1 MIAFYYIRSMQIDEF
16 YMQRCID
23 LARRGEGSVAPNPM
37 VGAVIVFDNKI
48 ISEGFH
54 QIFGQAHAEVNAVNA
69 VHDKALLK
77 KSTIYVSLE
86 PCSHV
91 GKTPPCADLL
101 VKYGFKRVVI
111 GSLDSYSE
119 VAGKGISKLKDAGIE
134 VTVGVLEKECRELN
148 KRFFTFHEKK
158 RPYIILKW
166 AQTKDG
172 FIDKQRTDTQQLSNW
187 ISDSET
193 QTLVHKWRSQEQSIL
208 VGRKTVENDNPVLT
222 VRAIS
227 GNNPIRIVLDSHLRL
242 PMSSLV
248 FNDESKTVC
257 INLVKSEKVGN
268 IEWLKVPNMNVS
280 NILAA
285 LYNSN
290 IQSVFVEGGS
300 ATHQSFIDYNLWDEI
315 RVIVGDAFFQEGL
328 KAPNLSKTPDS
339 SFSFSSDQIYIYKN
353 A

>member
-23 LARRGEGSVAPNPM
+23 LARCGEGSVAPNPM
-37 VGAVIVFDNKI
+37 VGAVIVLDNKI

-54 QIFGQAHAEVNAVNA
+54 QLFGHEHAEVNAVNA
-69 VHDKALLK
+69 VTDGALLK
-77 KSTIYVSLE
+77 NATIYVSLE

-101 VKYGFKRVVI
+101 VKCGFKRVVI
-111 GSLDSYSE
+111 GSIDSYSE
-119 VAGKGISKLKDAGIE
+119 VAGKGVSKLKDAGIE

-158 RPYIILKW
+158 RPYVILKW

-172 FIDKQRTDTQQLSNW
+172 FIDKQRTDAQQLSNW

-222 VRAIS
+222 VREIS

-248 FNDESKTVC
+248 FNNESKTIC

-268 IEWLKVPNMNVS
+268 IEWLKVPNMNAT
-280 NILAA
+280 NILEA

-300 ATHQSFIDYNLWDEI
+300 ATHQSFIDSNLWDEI
-315 RVIVGDAFFQEGL
+315 RVIVGDSFFNEGL
-328 KAPNLSKTPDS
+328 KAPILAKIPAS
-339 SFSFSSDQIYIYKN
+339 SFNFSTDQIYIYKN

>member
-1 MIAFYYIRSMQIDEF
+1 MQIDEF

-23 LARRGEGSVAPNPM
+23 LARCGEGSVAPNPM
-37 VGAVIVFDNKI
+37 VGAVIVLDNKI

-54 QIFGQAHAEVNAVNA
+54 QLFGHEHAEVNAVNA
-69 VHDKALLK
+69 VTDGALLK
-77 KSTIYVSLE
+77 NATIYVSLE

-101 VKYGFKRVVI
+101 VKCGFKRVVI
-111 GSLDSYSE
+111 GSIDSYSE
-119 VAGKGISKLKDAGIE
+119 VAGKGVSKLKDAGIE

-158 RPYIILKW
+158 RPYVILKW

-172 FIDKQRTDTQQLSNW
+172 FIDKQRTDAQQLSNW

-222 VRAIS
+222 VREIS

-248 FNDESKTVC
+248 FNNESKTIC

-268 IEWLKVPNMNVS
+268 IEWLKVPNMNAT
-280 NILAA
+280 NILEA

-300 ATHQSFIDYNLWDEI
+300 ATHQSFIDSNLWDEI
-315 RVIVGDAFFQEGL
+315 RVIVGDSFFNEGL
-328 KAPNLSKTPDS
+328 KAPILAKIPAS
-339 SFSFSSDQIYIYKN
+339 SFNFSTDQIYIYKN

>member
-1 MIAFYYIRSMQIDEF
+1 MQIDEF

-23 LARRGEGSVAPNPM
+23 LARRGEGSVAPNPR
-37 VGAVIVFDNKI
+37 VGAVIVLDNKI

-54 QIFGQAHAEVNAVNA
+54 QLFGHEHAEVNAVNA
-69 VHDKALLK
+69 VTDGSLLK
-77 KSTIYVSLE
+77 NATIYVSLE

-101 VKYGFKRVVI
+101 VKCGFKRVVI
-111 GSLDSYSE
+111 GSIDSYSE
-119 VAGKGISKLKDAGIE
+119 VAGKGVSKLKDAGIE

-158 RPYIILKW
+158 RPYVILKW

-172 FIDKQRTDTQQLSNW
+172 FIDKHRTDTEKVSNW
-187 ISDSET
+187 ISAPET
-193 QTLVHKWRSQEQSIL
+193 QTLVHKWRSQEQTIL
-208 VGRKTVENDNPVLT
+208 VGRNTVENDNPVLT

-227 GNNPIRIVLDSHLRL
+227 GNNPVRIVLDSHLRL

-248 FNDESKTVC
+248 FNNESKTIC

-268 IEWLKVPNMNVS
+268 IEWLKVPNMNAT
-280 NILAA
+280 NILEA

-300 ATHQSFIDYNLWDEI
+300 ATHQSFIDSNLWDEI
-315 RVIVGDAFFQEGL
+315 RVIVGDSFFNEGL
-328 KAPNLSKTPDS
+328 KAPILAKIPAS
-339 SFSFSSDQIYIYKN
+339 SFNFSTDQIYIYKN
-353 A
+353 V